1 MPRIIDCHCHIYPD
15 AIAERAV
22 AGTSGFY
29 HLPSVYNGKVSQLY
43 ELGRQLGIDHYVVF
57 SVATTPHQT
66 ESINEFIA
74 GAVAES
80 GGAMTGLGTVHPDS
94 LKMEEDI
101 DHLQKLGLKG
111 VKLHADIQAI
121 AADDPRCM
129 KIYAIC
135 QERNLP
141 VLMHTGD
148 HRFNYSNPARVA
160 RVLEAFP
167 RLTVVGAHLGGWSV
181 WDEAEHVLPEY
192 PNFYVDCSSSM
203 YALSPEKT
211 LEIIRAYG
219 ADRVLYGTD
228 FPMWPMEKEI
238 ERFFELNLTNE
249 ERELILHGNAERL
262 FEIPKKK

>member
-1 MPRIIDCHCHIYPD
+1 MSRIIDCHCHIYPD

-29 HLPSVYNGKVSQLY
+29 DLPSVYNGKVSQLY
-43 ELGRQLGIDHYVVF
+43 ELGSKLGVDHYVVF

-74 GAVAES
+74 KAVAES
-80 GGAMTGLGTVHPDS
+80 RGAMTGLGTVHPDS
-94 LKMEEDI
+94 QTLEKDI
-101 DHLQKLGLKG
+101 DHLQQLDLRG

-135 QERNLP
+135 QERGLP
-141 VLMHTGD
+141 MLLHTGD
-148 HRFNYSNPARVA
+148 HRFNYSNPKRIAH
-160 RVLEAFP
+160 VLESFP
-167 RLTVVGAHLGGWSV
+167 NLTVVGAHLGGWSV
-181 WDEAEHVLPEY
+181 WDEAEHILPGH

-211 LEIIRAYG
+211 LEIIRTYG
-219 ADRVLYGTD
+219 AERVLYGTD

-238 ERFFELNLTNE
+238 QRFFDLALTKE
-249 ERELILHGNAERL
+249 EQELILHKNAEKL
-262 FEIPKKK
+262 FGIPKKD

>member
-1 MPRIIDCHCHIYPD
+1 
-15 AIAERAV
+15 
-22 AGTSGFY
+22 
-29 HLPSVYNGKVSQLY
+29 
-43 ELGRQLGIDHYVVF
+43 
-57 SVATTPHQT
+57 
-66 ESINEFIA
+66 
-74 GAVAES
+74 
-80 GGAMTGLGTVHPDS
+80 
-94 LKMEEDI
+94 
-101 DHLQKLGLKG
+101 KG

-167 RLTVVGAHLGGWSV
+167 KLTVVGAHLGGWSV